1 MGKRDRLLSEGL
13 KLVAG
18 GGRAIFTDRRP
29 FFGTGP
35 VRTGGFGLTLTIS
48 RRTMA
53 LWLVVIVAVSAVA
66 GYVAL
71 INGGSLNLS
80 DTEARVVVSGSM
92 DGEPRDYDIR
102 TIPTG
107 SLVLIHP
114 VDDYSSL
121 KVGDVLTFDYIHPTS
136 FESMVVTHRIV
147 GIDVDDEIYTYM
159 LTGDSIA
166 DDPTNGS
173 IQVVTSDSGDIHGKV
188 VGTSLLLGQLVV
200 FLSSWTGKLCLVVI
214 PCLILVFS
222 EMANIVRILRSGGE
236 EDVPAE
242 TVSGGT
248 EEVTFIETVEVREVP
263 DDGLFRRSIR

>member
-1 MGKRDRLLSEGL
+1 MIPD
-13 KLVAG
+13 V
-18 GGRAIFTDRRP
+18 P
-29 FFGTGP
+29 
-35 VRTGGFGLTLTIS
+35 
-48 RRTMA
+48 RRTLA
-53 LWLVVIVAVSAVA
+53 LWLVVVVIVAAA
-66 GYVAL
+66 LGYGAH
-71 INGGSLNLS
+71 INGGSLDYS

-107 SLVLIHP
+107 SLVLIRP
-114 VDDYSSL
+114 IDDHSSL
-121 KVGDVLTFDYIHPTS
+121 RVGDILTFDYIHPTS

-147 GIDVDDEIYTYM
+147 SISEVDGVYTYT

-173 IQVVTSDSGDIHGKV
+173 VQIVTSDSGDIHGKV
-188 VGTSLLLGQLVV
+188 VGVAPLLGQLVV